1 MGVFGYNLCYSNVDW
16 YCTERTILKKFTIN
30 FESKKKISFMNRNKP
45 ERCITSAGETIFI
58 IPLPWQ
64 YKTCTIYLLILKL
77 FSDFKLCLYKFIY
90 IIIVIP
96 YTLLLYLIFCPS
108 PSSPPLSLYNIV
120 FFRIFSLSLLY
131 HELLLL
137 FLLFIKIKKYAQK
150 VFCKYN
156 Q

>member
-1 MGVFGYNLCYSNVDW
+1 
-16 YCTERTILKKFTIN
+16 
-30 FESKKKISFMNRNKP
+30 MNRNKP
-45 ERCITSAGETIFI
+45 ERCITSAGGTIFI

-64 YKTCTIYLLILKL
+64 YNTCTIYLLILKL

-90 IIIVIP
+90 NNRYSLHSSFVP
-96 YTLLLYLIFCPS
+96 YFFCPS

-137 FLLFIKIKKYAQK
+137 FFAFYQNKKNMHRKFSVNITSNQWIWFSYNLLVCGFFLSLSLHYI
-150 VFCKYN
+150 FL
-156 Q
+156 